1 MIERTLLALA
11 VILAAAAVLWGRIEF
26 NPWVTPTGG
35 PFTLIILA
43 IACLGLWALAG
54 RTERSTT

>member
-11 VILAAAAVLWGRIEF
+11 VILATAATTWGWIEF
-26 NPWVTPTGG
+26 NKWVPPTGG

-54 RTERSTT
+54 RTERSNT